1 MIHFYIIL
9 SVLIVSLVSVIGVA
23 TLALNRKFLSKIL
36 LILVSLSAGTLF
48 GDAFLHLLPEAVEDS
63 GFTLIVSLNLL
74 AGVIAFFTIEKL
86 IHWNHCHISNGDHKH
101 AKSHPSTIAPLN
113 IIGDAVHNFMDGLII
128 AGSYMVS
135 IPVGIATTIAVILHE
150 IPQEMA

>member
-1 MIHFYIIL
+1 MINFYIIL

-48 GDAFLHLLPEAVEDS
+48 GDAFLHLLPEAVEES
-63 GFTLIVSLNLL
+63 GFTLTVSLTLL

-86 IHWNHCHISNGDHKH
+86 IHWNHCHVPNDGHKH
-101 AKSHPSTIAPLN
+101 TKSHLAHIAPL
-113 IIGDAVHNFMDGLII
+113 
-128 AGSYMVS
+128 
-135 IPVGIATTIAVILHE
+135 
-150 IPQEMA
+150 